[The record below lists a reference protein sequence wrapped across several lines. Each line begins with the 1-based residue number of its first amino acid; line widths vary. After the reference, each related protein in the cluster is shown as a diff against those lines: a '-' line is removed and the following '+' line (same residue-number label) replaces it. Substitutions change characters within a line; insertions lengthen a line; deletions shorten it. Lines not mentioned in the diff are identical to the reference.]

1 LRDILEDVERSG
13 RCIGKLEKAVLRI
26 SERLGDLFSAAWDRA
41 WTLHV
46 WGFHEAKFDPED
58 VRARLSDIER
68 MFRKLGRSW
77 KRVDPAEKS
86 GALESGGAHASKKS
100 FRSIGKLTSGK
111 VKVYILS
118 FLYLTMESLG
128 ERVIGEIEAN
138 KKLKMRLA
146 ELIVSEPDVRLFMIN
161 SILPDVAKKE
171 DIRDLKSEIAQ
182 LRNEITQLRGEMV
195 QLRNEMHSDFKW
207 TIGIILTIWGATV
220 IPILLRLIGAI

>member
-1 LRDILEDVERSG
+1 LRG
-13 RCIGKLEKAVLRI
+13 
-26 SERLGDLFSAAWDRA
+26 W
-41 WTLHV
+41 
-46 WGFHEAKFDPED
+46 
-58 VRARLSDIER
+58 
-68 MFRKLGRSW
+68 FRKLGRSW

-86 GALESGGAHASKKS
+86 GALESGGAHTSKKS
-100 FRSIGKLTSGK
+100 FRSIVKLTSGK

-118 FLYLTMESLG
+118 FLYLMMESLG

-146 ELIVSEPDVRLFMIN
+146 ELIVSEPDVRLFIIN

-182 LRNEITQLRGEMV
+182 LRNEMV
-195 QLRNEMHSDFKW
+195 QLRNEMHSNFKW

>member
-1 LRDILEDVERSG
+1 
-13 RCIGKLEKAVLRI
+13 
-26 SERLGDLFSAAWDRA
+26 
-41 WTLHV
+41 
-46 WGFHEAKFDPED
+46 
-58 VRARLSDIER
+58 
-68 MFRKLGRSW
+68 M
-77 KRVDPAEKS
+77 
-86 GALESGGAHASKKS
+86 
-100 FRSIGKLTSGK
+100 
-111 VKVYILS
+111 
-118 FLYLTMESLG
+118 MESLG

-182 LRNEITQLRGEMV
+182 LRNEV
-195 QLRNEMHSDFKW
+195 HSNFKW

>member
-1 LRDILEDVERSG
+1 
-13 RCIGKLEKAVLRI
+13 
-26 SERLGDLFSAAWDRA
+26 
-41 WTLHV
+41 
-46 WGFHEAKFDPED
+46 
-58 VRARLSDIER
+58 
-68 MFRKLGRSW
+68 
-77 KRVDPAEKS
+77 
-86 GALESGGAHASKKS
+86 
-100 FRSIGKLTSGK
+100 
-111 VKVYILS
+111 
-118 FLYLTMESLG
+118 MESPG
-128 ERVIGEIEAN
+128 ERVVGEIEAN

-195 QLRNEMHSDFKW
+195 QLRNEVHSNFKW

>member
-1 LRDILEDVERSG
+1 
-13 RCIGKLEKAVLRI
+13 
-26 SERLGDLFSAAWDRA
+26 
-41 WTLHV
+41 
-46 WGFHEAKFDPED
+46 
-58 VRARLSDIER
+58 
-68 MFRKLGRSW
+68 M
-77 KRVDPAEKS
+77 
-86 GALESGGAHASKKS
+86 
-100 FRSIGKLTSGK
+100 
-111 VKVYILS
+111 
-118 FLYLTMESLG
+118 MESPG

-182 LRNEITQLRGEMV
+182 LRNEV
-195 QLRNEMHSDFKW
+195 HSNFKW